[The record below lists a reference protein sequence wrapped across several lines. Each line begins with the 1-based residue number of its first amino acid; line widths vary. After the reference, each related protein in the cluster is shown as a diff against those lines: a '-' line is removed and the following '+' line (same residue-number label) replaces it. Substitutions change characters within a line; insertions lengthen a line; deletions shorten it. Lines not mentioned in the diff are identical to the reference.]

1 MMENPYL
8 NESPIN
14 LPLEFELCQEIHWIA
29 LQATTRGLHLEA
41 APEYLDL
48 AQLAKAKEYLGTDVF
63 LFHQDYLETVFTGVT
78 LAHYQTIKTL
88 YCSRLRR
95 SIRMIHL
102 ILAKMAEEAE
112 KPPILYEAVWA
123 ICLQLE
129 DKLQR
134 NTAVKIERTN
144 SSWQLII
151 LEPQVVVE
159 QESEGE
165 GQPKIICIVELD
177 QAKVLAYR
185 IVTND
190 LDNAINL
197 VIYDALISARQPAL
211 LIPTGLVWPVP
222 THFYAEINLDG
233 EAERVIQQNL
243 QVQIEHHVKQS
254 PFIDT
259 LRAGW
264 EENLAGRIVSRNHFD
279 RVFDNY
285 LHRIHKYGPKRVQA
299 DLEEEYASLIGYNQ
313 DPASLFPSLRWLLP
327 QYKATVST
335 TEPAIFF
342 DGLHYTDPLLKYW
355 SGEEIALRRSEQT
368 ESTAWIYFEGEIL
381 CEAKAR
387 ELRRSDGSYR
397 QSRHR
402 RP

>member
-1 MMENPYL
+1 M
-8 NESPIN
+8 
-14 LPLEFELCQEIHWIA
+14 A
-29 LQATTRGLHLEA
+29 LQTTTWSLYPEV

-48 AQLAKAKEYLGTDVF
+48 AQLARAKEYFGTDVF
-63 LFHQDYLETVFTGVT
+63 LFHQDYVETVFTGVT

-95 SIRMIHL
+95 SIKMIHL
-102 ILAKMAEEAE
+102 ILAKMAEEAL

-123 ICLQLE
+123 ICLQLK

-165 GQPKIICIVELD
+165 GQPKIICIVELE
-177 QAKVLAYR
+177 QARVLAYR
-185 IVTND
+185 IATND
-190 LDNAINL
+190 LDNAIKL
-197 VIYDALISARQPAL
+197 VIYDALISARQPAIL
-211 LIPTGLVWPVP
+211 TPTGLVWHVP
-222 THFYAEINLDG
+222 TRFHTEINLNS
-233 EAERVIQQNL
+233 EADRVIRQDL
-243 QVQIEHHVKQS
+243 QVPIEHQVKQS

-264 EENLAGRIVSRNHFD
+264 KENLIGRIVSRNHFD

-285 LHRIHKYGPKRVQA
+285 LHRIHKYGPKKVQT
-299 DLEEEYASLIGYNQ
+299 DLEEEYASLIGYSQ

-327 QYKATVST
+327 PYKATVST
-335 TEPAIFF
+335 TEPVVFF